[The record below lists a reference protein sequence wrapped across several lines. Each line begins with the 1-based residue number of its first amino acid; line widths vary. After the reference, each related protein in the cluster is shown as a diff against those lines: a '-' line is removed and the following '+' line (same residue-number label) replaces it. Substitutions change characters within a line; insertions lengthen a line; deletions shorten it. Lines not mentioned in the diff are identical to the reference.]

1 DRVAMETSPSLGLFS
16 GLSGVARAWQHIER
30 LLYGESSS
38 SSTEDLDGILL
49 EAVGVRPWQWE
60 WDLVSGL
67 AGIGLYALDHPER
80 GFAQAATERI
90 VDQLSDL
97 AIECPEGIAWK
108 TEPALMTPRNANKY
122 PEGRFD
128 QGVAHGVP
136 GVVGFLGTACQKNL
150 ASEKARDLLDRS
162 VTWLFANMRP
172 EDKGS
177 RFTYFPPDMVDARA
191 AWCYGDPGVAAVLL
205 RVGMAA
211 NETAWRDFAVS
222 VGCRA
227 ARRPMGETGVADAS
241 LCHGAAGLGHIY
253 NRLFQATGDVDLAS
267 ASKAWF
273 ETALAMRR
281 PGEGIG
287 GYLNWWPEI
296 GEWRAES
303 GFLVGATGVGLALL
317 SAVYPVEPLWDGP
330 LLMPESLA
338 HADIGLHGPT
348 S

>member
-1 DRVAMETSPSLGLFS
+1 MTWQPLPSGDLARRAGQAVNAIAAALEEPPADARGFSLSTGLTGVALFFAYLSMARSDERFAELAVSHLSKAFDRVAMETSPSLGLFS
-16 GLSGVARAWQHIER
+16 GLSGVAWAWQHIER

-162 VTWLFANMRP
+162 V
-172 EDKGS
+172 
-177 RFTYFPPDMVDARA
+177 
-191 AWCYGDPGVAAVLL
+191 
-205 RVGMAA
+205 
-211 NETAWRDFAVS
+211 
-222 VGCRA
+222 
-227 ARRPMGETGVADAS
+227 
-241 LCHGAAGLGHIY
+241 
-253 NRLFQATGDVDLAS
+253 
-267 ASKAWF
+267 
-273 ETALAMRR
+273 
-281 PGEGIG
+281 
-287 GYLNWWPEI
+287 
-296 GEWRAES
+296 
-303 GFLVGATGVGLALL
+303 
-317 SAVYPVEPLWDGP
+317 
-330 LLMPESLA
+330 
-338 HADIGLHGPT
+338 
-348 S
+348 